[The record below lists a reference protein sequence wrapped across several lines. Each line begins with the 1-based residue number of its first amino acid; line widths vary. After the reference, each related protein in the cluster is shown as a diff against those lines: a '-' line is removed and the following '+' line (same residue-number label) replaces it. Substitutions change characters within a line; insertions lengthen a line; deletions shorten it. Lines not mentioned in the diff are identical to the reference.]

1 MLIPIVHPKEEVV
14 YEECQH
20 LIDLYSDGKVV
31 GVYSTY
37 YAEGYWCFRLMKTVL
52 NSKVEVIDDLH
63 IKTEGAVDWT
73 EINKKIDDFFNDV
86 NCIITY
92 DEPNTLSYDENEK
105 EVIDINLMT
114 MHCCNYFRCRGL
126 DVIDIEYARAMF
138 EYGEGVENLRL
149 DIVLLELV
157 EKIIDQYQ
165 SILEEDK
172 KSEWHTKTAV
182 FL

>member
-1 MLIPIVHPKEEVV
+1 MLISIVHPKEEVI

-63 IKTEGAVDWT
+63 IKTEGAVNWN
-73 EINKKIDDFFNDV
+73 EIHKKCEEFFDGIK
-86 NCIITY
+86 CIINY
-92 DEPNTLSYDENEK
+92 DEPNALSYDEDEK
-105 EVIDINLMT
+105 EVLDINLMT
-114 MHCCNYFRCRGL
+114 MHCCYYFSNRGL
-126 DVIDIEYARAMF
+126 DVINIEYARAMF

-149 DIVLLELV
+149 DIVLLELLN
-157 EKIIDQYQ
+157 EIIDKYTF
-165 SILEEDK
+165 ILEEDK
-172 KSEWHTKTAV
+172 KSE
-182 FL
+182 

>member
-1 MLIPIVHPKEEVV
+1 MLIPIVHPKEEVI

-20 LIDLYSDGKVV
+20 LKDLYSDGKVV

-37 YAEGYWCFRLMKTVL
+37 YAEGYWCFGLMKTVL
-52 NSKVEVIDDLH
+52 NSKIEVIDELH

-73 EINKKIDDFFNDV
+73 EISKKIDNYFTDV
-86 NCIITY
+86 KCIIIY
-92 DEPNTLSYDENEK
+92 DDPNALSYNEDEK
-105 EVIDINLMT
+105 EVLDINIMT
-114 MHCCNYFRCRGL
+114 MHCCNYFRHRGS
-126 DVIDIEYARAMF
+126 DVMDIEFARAMF

-149 DIVLLELV
+149 DIVLIELIN
-157 EKIIDQYQ
+157 EIIDKYTF
-165 SILEEDK
+165 ILEEDK